1 MTDRLHKRILGL
13 RPLAAMGAIAVL
25 VAACGGGTTT
35 TTSQSLAADQTLRFP
50 SDSDIGTLDPAQINA
65 ETDVELYQNLFDGLL
80 KFDDKL
86 NVVPDIATKLPDIST
101 DGMTYTFHLNPNARF
116 WNGDPVTAQDFIY
129 SFSRSAAEGGNAY
142 GTDFDHVVG
151 YDVVSNVSD
160 WAHHQTMLSGMTA
173 TDDHTLQIKL
183 ISPWYVFSTELALSA
198 AAQVIDPKVVNAE
211 IAGPDK
217 NDSNWWA
224 SPATAVGTG
233 AYKMVSYTPKQSAQF
248 DAVPNWWGS
257 PKPTVQ
263 HVKIDFIGD
272 MSQGVAKYE
281 TGGYDLVGYGGMGSD
296 MSTADVKRI
305 QGTPSESGQLHFVNK
320 VRTIWVQY
328 NFLSSKPSSAI
339 GPWPSPFAGDLQS
352 GPAHDLRMAL
362 SLAIDRTQ
370 LVNVA
375 CAGGIT
381 CTAATG
387 GLLTKGLKG
396 YAGDNTDPLAKFDLT
411 QAKML
416 LQRAE
421 AAGKNVSNLTY
432 FYDPNKAIYKDTAEN
447 IQSQW
452 QTNLG
457 LHVNLQPVDHATFIH
472 QYTAHD
478 YVLFREGWQA
488 DYDHPQDWWDNL
500 FTKHGGSNGGAFT
513 DPVVEQLVQ
522 KADAEPLDKAIPDYL
537 AANRQMEADAAYA
550 PLVYFRGEFL
560 FKPYL
565 RGNGSNN
572 FNDFYWNEMQILSH

>member
-1 MTDRLHKRILGL
+1 MTSRFRRNVLAL

-25 VAACGGGTTT
+25 VAACGGGTSSTQ
-35 TTSQSLAADQTLRFP
+35 QSTQLASDQTLRFP

-86 NVVPDIATKLPDIST
+86 NVVPDIATALPTIT
-101 DGMTYTFHLNPNARF
+101 DNGQTYTFHLNPNAKF

-129 SFSRSAAEGGNAY
+129 SFSRSAAEGQNAY

-151 YDVVSNVSD
+151 YDTVSTVSD
-160 WAHHQTMLSGMTA
+160 WAHHQTMLSGMSA
-173 TDDHTLQIKL
+173 PDDHTLIIKM
-183 ISPWYVFSTELALSA
+183 ISPWYVFNTELALAS
-198 AAQVIDPKVVNAE
+198 AAQVVDPKVVNTDDA
-211 IAGPDK
+211 
-217 NDSNWWA
+217 NWW
-224 SPATAVGTG
+224 SKPETAVGTG
-233 AYKMVSYTPKQSAQF
+233 AYKMTQYTPKQSVDFQ
-248 DAVPNWWGS
+248 AVDSWWGS
-257 PKPTVQ
+257 PQPTVKKV
-263 HVKIDFIGD
+263 HIDFIGD
-272 MSQGVAKYE
+272 MAQGVAKYE

-296 MSTADVKRI
+296 MSTADIKRI
-305 QGTPSESGQLHFVNK
+305 QATANESSQLHFVNK

-328 NFLSSKPSSAI
+328 NFLSAAPKSAI

-362 SLAIDRTQ
+362 SLAIDRNQ

-381 CTAATG
+381 CSAATG
-387 GLLTKGLKG
+387 GLITKGLKG
-396 YAGDNTDPLAKFDLT
+396 YAGDNTDPLAKFDVT

-416 LQRAE
+416 LQRAQ

-432 FYDPNKAIYKDTAEN
+432 FYDPNKAIYAATAQN

-457 LHVNLQPVDHATFIH
+457 LHVNLQQVDHATFIK
-472 QYTAHD
+472 QYTSHD

-500 FTKHGGSNGGAFT
+500 FTKNGGSNGGAFT
-513 DPVVEQLVQ
+513 DPMVEQLVQ
-522 KADAEPLDKAIPDYL
+522 KADAEPLSQAIPDYQ

-550 PLVYFRGEFL
+550 PLVYFKGEFL

-572 FNDFYWNEMQILSH
+572 FNDFYWNEMKILSH